1 MGGRGGGA
9 AARTWPRPR
18 QSSGQPVGVPQSY
31 PSKPGSQRQR
41 PSQQWPLPAQLAL
54 PAGPVG
60 QRSAAV
66 PRPGPASADCGTM
79 SEASRSRRTYLA
91 RQTDTS
97 FEQRFRVQPP
107 TK

>member
-31 PSKPGSQRQR
+31 PSKPGREAA
-41 PSQQWPLPAQLAL
+41 PLPQGRCRAVAL

-79 SEASRSRRTYLA
+79 SEASRSLRTYLA
-91 RQTDTS
+91 RQTATS